1 MKTLEHSLPEP
12 AHNMACDEILLDEVN
27 EGRREP
33 VLRFWESRT
42 HFAVVGYGNSIQREC
57 DTEACKRLGIPIL
70 RRISGGGA
78 ILQGPGCLNYSLVMR
93 INPGDATHSIGD
105 TNCLI
110 MTAHRKALS
119 RALGQKIEAQGH
131 TDLTLGG
138 VKFSGNAQ
146 RRRRSALLFHG
157 TFLLGLDLSRLG
169 QALRFPSSVPAY
181 RDGRSHEAFC
191 RNLPLADGPIKA
203 ALGQVWQTDGQ
214 AEAPDTNAIGD
225 LARRKYGNPEW
236 IHRRP

>member
-12 AHNMACDEILLDEVN
+12 AHNLACDEIMLDEVN
-27 EGRREP
+27 GERSGP
-33 VLRFWESRT
+33 VLRFWESTR
-42 HFAVVGYGNSIQREC
+42 HCVVLGYGNSIKREC

-78 ILQGPGCLNYSLVMR
+78 VLQGPGCLNYSLVMR
-93 INPGDATHSIGD
+93 INPGDATRSIGD
-105 TNCLI
+105 TNCHI
-110 MTAHRKALS
+110 MTTHRKALS
-119 RALGQKIEAQGH
+119 RALGQEIAAQGH

-157 TFLLGLDLSRLG
+157 TFLLGFDLSLLG

-191 RNLPLADGPIKA
+191 RNLPLAAGPIRA
-203 ALGQVWQTDGQ
+203 ALSQAWQTDGQ
-214 AEAPDTNAIGD
+214 AEAPDTNAID
-225 LARRKYGNPEW
+225 HLASRKYANPEW
-236 IHRRP
+236 THRRP